1 MPYEAVRAH
10 LWLEVPD
17 LPYDDGP
24 YSRAYRFAWTRRLRA
39 GMAEVGV
46 VFELDA
52 CSGENSEDD
61 VAVERAR
68 RTMRQLS
75 SEPETICFML
85 GLNASDV
92 TTSR

>member
-1 MPYEAVRAH
+1 MTVGTRVSIRMDT
-10 LWLEVPD
+10 EVA
-17 LPYDDGP
+17 G
-24 YSRAYRFAWTRRLRA
+24 T

-46 VFELDA
+46 VFAHCQASNALDV

-61 VAVERAR
+61 AAVERAR

>member
-1 MPYEAVRAH
+1 MTVGTRASIRI
-10 LWLEVPD
+10 D
-17 LPYDDGP
+17 
-24 YSRAYRFAWTRRLRA
+24 TRLRA

-46 VFELDA
+46 VFAHCQASNALDV

-61 VAVERAR
+61 AAVERAR